1 MSKFTQQAIID
12 TFLKMLACKSLDK
25 ITVKEIVNECGINR
39 NTFYYYYKDIYDL
52 LEDVVSTESKKI
64 IEEDGNSKTFY
75 DECMRAFDVMMKYKN
90 ALLHI
95 YNSRSRSVIEKY
107 LMAVT
112 PNFIR
117 RFVTLNSENI
127 EINEKNIIFI
137 CDFYKYAVTGCTI
150 EWIRSGMP
158 EEREEFVKKIADIFE
173 ATVSDAVRAFEIK
186 KN

>member
-1 MSKFTQQAIID
+1 MAKFTKRAIMLSL
-12 TFLKMLACKSLDK
+12 LKLLKQKSVDK
-25 ITVKEIVNECGINR
+25 VTVKDICDECQINR

-75 DECMRAFDVMMKYKN
+75 DEWMRAFDVMMKYKN

-173 ATVSDAVRAFEIK
+173 ATVSDAVKAFEIK

>member
-95 YNSRSRSVIEKY
+95 YNSRSRSVTPFKLSFIMQYLLCNLIVPQRRRKEKCAI
-107 LMAVT
+107 L
-112 PNFIR
+112 
-117 RFVTLNSENI
+117 
-127 EINEKNIIFI
+127 
-137 CDFYKYAVTGCTI
+137 YKRQKA
-150 EWIRSGMP
+150 RLD
-158 EEREEFVKKIADIFE
+158 R
-173 ATVSDAVRAFEIK
+173 
-186 KN
+186 N